1 MQASAQGPC
10 AWRICA
16 VSKDRA
22 GSKSSELQTSLH
34 EWITKEKLTMAV
46 KAIPDG
52 YHSVTPYLVVEGAEQ
67 LIDFLKNTFDGQE
80 AVRMPM
86 AGGTIGHAEIRIGDS
101 VVMLAD
107 ATSEHPAGQANIMVY
122 VSNADAA
129 YQRALK
135 AGAASLQEPT
145 NQFYGD
151 RSARVRDPLGNQW
164 TIATHVED
172 VSPDEMTKRLR
183 AMEQA
188 GGHN

>member
-1 MQASAQGPC
+1 M
-10 AWRICA
+10 
-16 VSKDRA
+16 D
-22 GSKSSELQTSLH
+22 H
-34 EWITKEKLTMAV
+34 KEKLTMAV

-52 YHSVTPYLVVEGAEQ
+52 YRSVTPYLVVEGAEQ

-151 RSARVRDPLGNQW
+151 RSARVRDPLGNLW
-164 TIATHVED
+164 TIATHIED
-172 VSPDEMTKRLR
+172 VSPDEMAKRLR

-188 GGHN
+188 AGHN

>member
-1 MQASAQGPC
+1 L
-10 AWRICA
+10 
-16 VSKDRA
+16 
-22 GSKSSELQTSLH
+22 KSQ
-34 EWITKEKLTMAV
+34 KERLTMTV

-52 YHSVTPYLVVEGAEQ
+52 YHSVTPYLVVDGAEK
-67 LIDFLKNTFDGQE
+67 LIDFLKITFEGQE

-86 AGGTIGHAEIRIGDS
+86 PGGTIGHAEIRIGDS

-107 ATSEHPAGQANIMVY
+107 ATGEHPAGQGNIMVY

-135 AGAASLQEPT
+135 AGATSLQEPT

-172 VSPDEMTKRLR
+172 VSPDEMAKRLR
-183 AMEQA
+183 ALEQS
-188 GGHN
+188 GGH